1 MEKAINMS
9 ERKFATANLPQVR
22 PVSLLSIFITVCIGA
37 ALVAFLSYE
46 ILKKHKERYAL
57 LSVQEKL
64 EQQVTHLKK
73 RNLWLRKEK
82 DALLSDPVRIEK
94 EARSLLGYT
103 RAEEV
108 PYEKY
113 KFYIKE

>member
-1 MEKAINMS
+1 MEKTMNVS
-9 ERKFATANLPQVR
+9 ERK
-22 PVSLLSIFITVCIGA
+22 PVSLISIFITVCIGV

-57 LSVQEKL
+57 LSVQEKH

-73 RNLWLRKEK
+73 RNMWLRKEK

-103 RAEEV
+103 RAGEV
-108 PYEKY
+108 SYEKY
-113 KFYIKE
+113 KFNIKE

>member
-1 MEKAINMS
+1 MEKTMNAS
-9 ERKFATANLPQVR
+9 ERK
-22 PVSLLSIFITVCIGA
+22 PVSLISIFITVCIGV

-46 ILKKHKERYAL
+46 ILKKQNERYAL

-113 KFYIKE
+113 KFNIKE